1 MFTIDESKLYS
12 LINVYKE
19 NFEQNFPNEKYKWEA
34 VKHFQDNWDINA
46 EDFPTM
52 LSNSLS
58 KTGNLLASVSNFPRR
73 MIKQFADRF
82 PEEVKELFKTLYN
95 EGFDLKERIDSFI
108 SGIERI
114 HKKWDGKEAKN
125 HYHTFNVVSTYLW
138 LRYPDKYY
146 IYKPSVANQ
155 LFEELG
161 IDIKLTLLKAE
172 AVIKTYELY
181 DEISSALIRDTE
193 FKEKYAD
200 SLTNTCYP
208 DEHLHTAM
216 IDLGYFISKSY
227 IQKKLLYVAFLEK
240 FPYESLASL
249 PIEKYTNLNKSDS
262 FCYWLERKAKDL
274 GSIAGGSSYKFGI
287 YQYATTPTDAQKFVD
302 FDSIYAWYKKYHKQ
316 TANEAYELVRD
327 TIIEIASLA
336 RDGKLEDIDNITELG
351 DVVKWKIAF
360 IYSNASLIPIYNRQM
375 LAYSAENLGM
385 QNVETATIPDIQRYL
400 LSIKGDK
407 DIFIFYEELLKI
419 LESFTETENDV
430 ETNNNTDMKYWMYA
444 PGENASKWPRCLE
457 QNIMCIGWDELGELL
472 QFNTV
477 EEVRTTLRETYNKPN
492 ASFMNDGLALWEF
505 SHVMQ
510 VGDVVYAKQGQNKVI
525 GRGIVTSE
533 YNYDPNQ
540 EDYIHIRKVEWTHV
554 GEWTLENIVLKTLT
568 DITKYPD
575 YVKKIEAMI
584 TEGKNDNKQS
594 IQYDEKYLY
603 YINLLL
609 KNKNLILNGAPGT
622 GKTYLAKQIA
632 AQIIFDG
639 NVPEDFEENE
649 MFINQYGFVQFHPSY
664 DYTDF
669 VEGLRPTPP
678 NKNGNIGFERKDG
691 IFKAFCRNAIS
702 TSSSQIVS
710 TFQSIYDSI
719 VKDIEAGAIT
729 SYQNRQGQ
737 NSPLRVNDKGRIEYR
752 ASENSPRTEK
762 EENIKLFYDY
772 FIKNNI
778 YDISSYERDDYWNL
792 IAELSNGSTK
802 KVDYIEYGWILQEL
816 LNRTHKVFKES
827 ITEIK
832 PYIFIIDEVN
842 RGEISKIFG
851 ELFFAID
858 PGYRG
863 KKGKVQTQ
871 YQNLITDESDPFKDG
886 FYIPENVYIIGTMND
901 IDRSVECMDFAM
913 RRRFTFKEITA
924 EESAKNM
931 GVDPDRMKR
940 LNNAISGIEGFN
952 SSFHIGAAYFRGV
965 TDYEELWELKL
976 QGLLKEYLRGMPDA
990 DETLN
995 TLKKA
1000 YFKSEE

>member
-73 MIKQFADRF
+73 MIKQFAVRF

-632 AQIIFDG
+632 AHIIFDG
-639 NVPEDFEENE
+639 NVPEDFEEND
-649 MFINQYGFVQFHPSY
+649 MFINQYSFVQFHPSY

-678 NKNGNIGFERKDG
+678 NRDGNIGFERKDG
-691 IFKAFCRNAIS
+691 VFKKFCKKAATYSI
-702 TSSSQIVS
+702 
-710 TFQSIYDSI
+710 QSIFDDKDSSF
-719 VKDIEAGAIT
+719 VECYRT
-729 SYQNRQGQ
+729 
-737 NSPLRVNDKGRIEYR
+737 LVNDIKQGHINTIEL
-752 ASENSPRTEK
+752 RTGKSNPLSIGSNDTIKWLMSK
-762 EENIKLFYDY
+762 EE
-772 FIKNNI
+772 
-778 YDISSYERDDYWNL
+778 
-792 IAELSNGSTK
+792 ELSVHCVSLDRLCK
-802 KVDYIEYGWILQEL
+802 LYHEFDSVEKV
-816 LNRTHKVFKES
+816 ES
-827 ITEIK
+827 ITNIDGSIRSVIGGANSTYYWAVLREVLLRMESYNSQLQNDK
-832 PYIFIIDEVN
+832 KYIFIIDEIN

-940 LNNAISGIEGFN
+940 LNNAISEIEGFN

-990 DETLN
+990 EEILN

>member
-1 MFTIDESKLYS
+1 MLAIDESKLYS
-12 LINVYKE
+12 LIEIFKEGFKE
-19 NFEQNFPNEKYKWEA
+19 NFLEEKYKWEA
-34 VKHFQDNWDINA
+34 VKHFQDNWNIDA

-52 LSNSLS
+52 LSNALS
-58 KTGNLLASVSNFPRR
+58 KTDTLLDSMSTYPRR
-73 MIKQFADRF
+73 MIKQFAFRF
-82 PEEVKELFKTLYN
+82 PNEVKVLFKVLFN
-95 EGFDLKERIDSFI
+95 DDSDLKERIDAFI
-108 SGIERI
+108 AGIESI
-114 HKKWDGKEAKN
+114 HKQWDGKLAKN
-125 HYHTFNVVSTYLW
+125 HYQSFNVVSTYLW

-146 IYKPSVANQ
+146 IYKPSVAKV
-155 LFEELG
+155 LFEKLG
-161 IDIKLTLLKAE
+161 VDIKLTPLRAN

-181 DEISSALIRDTE
+181 DSISKILRKDDE
-193 FKEKYAD
+193 FKKMLVE
-200 SLTNTCYP
+200 SLGDKCYP
-208 DEHLHTAM
+208 DESMVTAA
-216 IDLGYFISKSY
+216 IDLGYYFKKQ
-227 IQKKLLYVAFLEK
+227 QKASVTTLPPNPTLE
-240 FPYESLASL
+240 
-249 PIEKYTNLNKSDS
+249 T
-262 FCYWLERKAKDL
+262 
-274 GSIAGGSSYKFGI
+274 
-287 YQYATTPTDAQKFVD
+287 
-302 FDSIYAWYKKYHKQ
+302 
-316 TANEAYELVRD
+316 
-327 TIIEIASLA
+327 
-336 RDGKLEDIDNITELG
+336 
-351 DVVKWKIAF
+351 
-360 IYSNASLIPIYNRQM
+360 
-375 LAYSAENLGM
+375 
-385 QNVETATIPDIQRYL
+385 
-400 LSIKGDK
+400 
-407 DIFIFYEELLKI
+407 
-419 LESFTETENDV
+419 
-430 ETNNNTDMKYWMYA
+430 KYWMYA
-444 PGENASKWPRCLE
+444 PGENASKWPRCKE
-457 QNIMCIGWDELGELL
+457 QGIICIGWDDMGDLS
-472 QFNTV
+472 QINTLSECRDGLKDV
-477 EEVRTTLRETYNKPN
+477 YENPDSSY
-492 ASFMNDGLALWEF
+492 MNDGLAIWEF
-505 SHVMQ
+505 SHIMQ
-510 VGDVVYAKQGQNKVI
+510 NGDIIYAKRGLSNI
-525 GRGIVTSE
+525 IARGIVKSE
-533 YNYDPNQ
+533 YIYDQSQ
-540 EDYIHIRKVEWTHV
+540 EDFCHTRKVEWTHI
-554 GEWTLENIVLKTLT
+554 GEWTLENIVQKTLT

-575 YVKKIEAMI
+575 YVTKIEAMI
-584 TEGKNDNKQS
+584 TEGKNNNKQS
-594 IQYDEKYLY
+594 TQYDEKYSY
-603 YINLLL
+603 YIKLLL

-702 TSSSQIVS
+702 TSCSQIVS

-719 VKDIEAGAIT
+719 VKDIEVGAIT

-737 NSPLRVNDKGRIEYR
+737 NCPLRVNDKGRIEYR

-792 IAELSNGSTK
+792 IAELSNGSTN

-931 GVDPDRMKR
+931 GVDPDRMKC
-940 LNNAISGIEGFN
+940 LNNAISEIEGFN

-990 DETLN
+990 EETLN

-1000 YFKSEE
+1000 YFKTEE

>member
-52 LSNSLS
+52 LSNALS
-58 KTGNLLASVSNFPRR
+58 KTGNLLAALNFFPRR
-73 MIKQFADRF
+73 MIKQYATRF
-82 PEEVKELFKTLYN
+82 PKEVKGLFEELFN
-95 EGFDLKERIDSFI
+95 ESLDLKERIDAFI
-108 SGIERI
+108 AGVEYI
-114 HKKWDGKEAKN
+114 HKQWDVNGTLN
-125 HYHTFNVVSTYLW
+125 HYQTFNAVSTYLW

-146 IYKPSVANQ
+146 IYKPSVAK
-155 LFEELG
+155 LMFDKLG
-161 IDIKLTLLKAE
+161 VDMKLTPLRAN
-172 AVIKTYELY
+172 AVIETYELY
-181 DEISSALIRDTE
+181 DYISKTLCKDNE
-193 FKEKYAD
+193 FKKMLVESLAD
-200 SLTNTCYP
+200 TCYS
-208 DEHLHTAM
+208 DEFMVTAA
-216 IDLGYFISKSY
+216 IDLGYYFKKQ
-227 IQKKLLYVAFLEK
+227 QK
-240 FPYESLASL
+240 AS
-249 PIEKYTNLNKSDS
+249 
-262 FCYWLERKAKDL
+262 
-274 GSIAGGSSYKFGI
+274 
-287 YQYATTPTDAQKFVD
+287 ATTLPPNPT
-302 FDSIYAWYKKYHKQ
+302 
-316 TANEAYELVRD
+316 
-327 TIIEIASLA
+327 
-336 RDGKLEDIDNITELG
+336 LET
-351 DVVKWKIAF
+351 
-360 IYSNASLIPIYNRQM
+360 
-375 LAYSAENLGM
+375 
-385 QNVETATIPDIQRYL
+385 
-400 LSIKGDK
+400 
-407 DIFIFYEELLKI
+407 
-419 LESFTETENDV
+419 
-430 ETNNNTDMKYWMYA
+430 KYWMYA
-444 PGENASKWPRCLE
+444 PGENASKWSRCKE
-457 QNIMCIGWDELGELL
+457 QSIICIGWDEMGDLS
-472 QFNTV
+472 QINTLS
-477 EEVRTTLRETYNKPN
+477 ECRDGLRDVYENPDS
-492 ASFMNDGLALWEF
+492 SFMNDGLAIWEF

-510 VGDVVYAKQGQNKVI
+510 NGDIIYAKRGLSNI
-525 GRGIVTSE
+525 IARGIVKSE
-533 YNYDPNQ
+533 YIYDQSQ
-540 EDYIHIRKVEWTHV
+540 EDFCHTRKVEWTHI

-575 YVKKIEAMI
+575 YVTKIEAMI
-584 TEGKNDNKQS
+584 TEGKNNNKQS
-594 IQYDEKYLY
+594 TQYDEKYSY
-603 YINLLL
+603 YIKLLL

-719 VKDIEAGAIT
+719 VKDIEVGAIT

-737 NSPLRVNDKGRIEYR
+737 NYPLRVNDKGRIEYR

-792 IAELSNGSTK
+792 IAELSNGSTN

-990 DETLN
+990 EETLN

-1000 YFKSEE
+1000 YFKTEE

>member
-1 MFTIDESKLYS
+1 MLAIDESKLYS
-12 LINVYKE
+12 LIEIFKGGFKE
-19 NFEQNFPNEKYKWEA
+19 NFLEEKYKWEA
-34 VKHFQDNWDINA
+34 VKHFQDNWNIDA

-52 LSNSLS
+52 LSYALS
-58 KTGNLLASVSNFPRR
+58 KTGNLLAATNFFPRR
-73 MIKQFADRF
+73 MIKQYATRF
-82 PEEVKELFKTLYN
+82 PEEVRGLFEGLFN
-95 EGFDLKERIDSFI
+95 ESSDLKERIDAFI
-108 SGIERI
+108 AGIEYI
-114 HKKWDGKEAKN
+114 HKQWNGNGTLN
-125 HYHTFNVVSTYLW
+125 HYQTFNAVSTYLW

-146 IYKPSVANQ
+146 IYKPSVAK
-155 LFEELG
+155 LMFEKLG
-161 IDIKLTLLKAE
+161 VDIKLTPLRAN
-172 AVIKTYELY
+172 AVIRTYELY
-181 DEISSALIRDTE
+181 DYISKTLYKDNE
-193 FKEKYAD
+193 FKKMLVESLAD
-200 SLTNTCYP
+200 TCYS
-208 DEHLHTAM
+208 DEFMVTAA
-216 IDLGYFISKSY
+216 IDLGYYFKKQ
-227 IQKKLLYVAFLEK
+227 QK
-240 FPYESLASL
+240 AS
-249 PIEKYTNLNKSDS
+249 
-262 FCYWLERKAKDL
+262 
-274 GSIAGGSSYKFGI
+274 
-287 YQYATTPTDAQKFVD
+287 ATTLP
-302 FDSIYAWYKKYHKQ
+302 S
-316 TANEAYELVRD
+316 N
-327 TIIEIASLA
+327 LA
-336 RDGKLEDIDNITELG
+336 LET
-351 DVVKWKIAF
+351 
-360 IYSNASLIPIYNRQM
+360 
-375 LAYSAENLGM
+375 
-385 QNVETATIPDIQRYL
+385 
-400 LSIKGDK
+400 
-407 DIFIFYEELLKI
+407 
-419 LESFTETENDV
+419 
-430 ETNNNTDMKYWMYA
+430 KYWMYA
-444 PGENASKWPRCLE
+444 PGENASKWSRCKE
-457 QNIMCIGWDELGELL
+457 QGIICIGWDEMGDLS
-472 QFNTV
+472 QINTLS
-477 EEVRTTLRETYNKPN
+477 ECRDGLRDVYENPDS
-492 ASFMNDGLALWEF
+492 SFMNDGLAIWEF

-510 VGDVVYAKQGQNKVI
+510 NGDIIYAKRGLSNI
-525 GRGIVTSE
+525 IARGIVKSE
-533 YNYDPNQ
+533 YIYDQSQ
-540 EDYIHIRKVEWTHV
+540 EDFCHTRKVEWTHI
-554 GEWTLENIVLKTLT
+554 GEWTLENIVQKTLT

-575 YVKKIEAMI
+575 YVKKIETMI

-594 IQYDEKYLY
+594 TQYDEKYSY

-649 MFINQYGFVQFHPSY
+649 KFINQYGFVQFHPSY

-669 VEGLRPTPP
+669 VEGLRPTSP
-678 NKNGNIGFERKDG
+678 NKDGSIGFERKDG

-737 NSPLRVNDKGRIEYR
+737 NCPLRVNDKGRIEYR

-792 IAELSNGSTK
+792 IAELSNGSTN

-851 ELFFAID
+851 ELFFSID

-931 GVDPDRMKR
+931 GVDPDRMTR

-952 SSFHIGAAYFRGV
+952 SSFHIGAAYFRGI

-976 QGLLKEYLRGMPDA
+976 QGLLKEYLRGMPDSE
-990 DETLN
+990 ETLN
-995 TLKKA
+995 TLKKT
-1000 YFKSEE
+1000 YFKIEE

>member
-1 MFTIDESKLYS
+1 MLAIDESKLYS
-12 LINVYKE
+12 LIEIFKGGFKE
-19 NFEQNFPNEKYKWEA
+19 NFLEEKYKWEA
-34 VKHFQDNWDINA
+34 VKHFQDNWNIDA

-52 LSNSLS
+52 LSYALS
-58 KTGNLLASVSNFPRR
+58 KTGNLLAATNFFPRR
-73 MIKQFADRF
+73 MIKQYATRF
-82 PEEVKELFKTLYN
+82 PEEVRGLF
-95 EGFDLKERIDSFI
+95 EGLFYESSDLKERIDAFI
-108 SGIERI
+108 AGIEYI
-114 HKKWDGKEAKN
+114 HKQWNGNGTLN
-125 HYHTFNVVSTYLW
+125 HYQTFNAVSTYLW

-146 IYKPSVANQ
+146 IYKPSVAK
-155 LFEELG
+155 LMFEKLG
-161 IDIKLTLLKAE
+161 VDMKLTPLRAN

-181 DEISSALIRDTE
+181 DYISKTLCKDNE
-193 FKEKYAD
+193 FKKMLVESLAD
-200 SLTNTCYP
+200 TCYS
-208 DEHLHTAM
+208 DEFMVTAA
-216 IDLGYFISKSY
+216 IDLGYYFKKQ
-227 IQKKLLYVAFLEK
+227 QK
-240 FPYESLASL
+240 AS
-249 PIEKYTNLNKSDS
+249 
-262 FCYWLERKAKDL
+262 
-274 GSIAGGSSYKFGI
+274 
-287 YQYATTPTDAQKFVD
+287 ATTLPPNPT
-302 FDSIYAWYKKYHKQ
+302 
-316 TANEAYELVRD
+316 
-327 TIIEIASLA
+327 
-336 RDGKLEDIDNITELG
+336 LET
-351 DVVKWKIAF
+351 
-360 IYSNASLIPIYNRQM
+360 
-375 LAYSAENLGM
+375 
-385 QNVETATIPDIQRYL
+385 
-400 LSIKGDK
+400 
-407 DIFIFYEELLKI
+407 
-419 LESFTETENDV
+419 
-430 ETNNNTDMKYWMYA
+430 KYWMYA
-444 PGENASKWPRCLE
+444 PGENASKWSRCKE
-457 QNIMCIGWDELGELL
+457 QSIICIGWDEMGDLS
-472 QFNTV
+472 QINTLS
-477 EEVRTTLRETYNKPN
+477 ECRDGLRDVYENPDS
-492 ASFMNDGLALWEF
+492 SFMNDGLAIWEF

-510 VGDVVYAKQGQNKVI
+510 NGDIIYAKRGLSNI
-525 GRGIVTSE
+525 IARGIVKSE
-533 YNYDPNQ
+533 YIYDQSQ
-540 EDYIHIRKVEWTHV
+540 EDFCHTRKVEWTHI

-575 YVKKIEAMI
+575 YVTKIEAMI
-584 TEGKNDNKQS
+584 TEGKNNNKQS
-594 IQYDEKYLY
+594 PQYDEKCSY
-603 YINLLL
+603 YIKLLL

-719 VKDIEAGAIT
+719 VKDIEVGAIT

-737 NSPLRVNDKGRIEYR
+737 NCPLRVNDKGRIEYR

-792 IAELSNGSTK
+792 IAELSNGSTN

-913 RRRFTFKEITA
+913 RRRFAFKEITA

-940 LNNAISGIEGFN
+940 LNNAISGIEGFD

-965 TDYEELWELKL
+965 TDYEELWELKF

-990 DETLN
+990 EENLN
-995 TLKKA
+995 TLKEA
-1000 YFKSEE
+1000 YFKTEE

>member
-1 MFTIDESKLYS
+1 MLAIDESKLYS
-12 LINVYKE
+12 LIEIFKE
-19 NFEQNFPNEKYKWEA
+19 GFKVNFLEEKYKWEA
-34 VKHFQDNWDINA
+34 VKHFQDNWNIDA

-52 LSNSLS
+52 LSNALS
-58 KTGNLLASVSNFPRR
+58 KTGNLLAALNFFPRR
-73 MIKQFADRF
+73 MIKQYATRF
-82 PEEVKELFKTLYN
+82 PKEVKGLFEELFN
-95 EGFDLKERIDSFI
+95 ESLDLKERIDAFI
-108 SGIERI
+108 AGVEYI
-114 HKKWDGKEAKN
+114 HKQWDENGTLN
-125 HYHTFNVVSTYLW
+125 HYQTFNAVSTYLW

-146 IYKPSVANQ
+146 IYKPSVAK
-155 LFEELG
+155 LMFEKLG
-161 IDIKLTLLKAE
+161 VDMKLTPLRAN

-181 DEISSALIRDTE
+181 DYISKTLCKDNE
-193 FKEKYAD
+193 FKKMLVESLAD
-200 SLTNTCYP
+200 TCYS
-208 DEHLHTAM
+208 DEFMVTAA
-216 IDLGYFISKSY
+216 IDLGYYFKKQ
-227 IQKKLLYVAFLEK
+227 QK
-240 FPYESLASL
+240 AS
-249 PIEKYTNLNKSDS
+249 
-262 FCYWLERKAKDL
+262 
-274 GSIAGGSSYKFGI
+274 
-287 YQYATTPTDAQKFVD
+287 ATTLSPNPT
-302 FDSIYAWYKKYHKQ
+302 
-316 TANEAYELVRD
+316 
-327 TIIEIASLA
+327 
-336 RDGKLEDIDNITELG
+336 LET
-351 DVVKWKIAF
+351 
-360 IYSNASLIPIYNRQM
+360 
-375 LAYSAENLGM
+375 
-385 QNVETATIPDIQRYL
+385 
-400 LSIKGDK
+400 
-407 DIFIFYEELLKI
+407 
-419 LESFTETENDV
+419 
-430 ETNNNTDMKYWMYA
+430 KYWMYS
-444 PGENASKWPRCLE
+444 PGENASKWSRCKE
-457 QNIMCIGWDELGELL
+457 QSIICIGWDEMGDLS
-472 QFNTV
+472 QINTLS
-477 EEVRTTLRETYNKPN
+477 ECRDGLRDVYENPDS
-492 ASFMNDGLALWEF
+492 SFMNDGLAIWEF

-510 VGDVVYAKQGQNKVI
+510 NGDIIYAKRGLSNI
-525 GRGIVTSE
+525 IARGIVKSE
-533 YNYDPNQ
+533 YIYDQSQ
-540 EDYIHIRKVEWTHV
+540 EDFCHTRKVEWTHI

-575 YVKKIEAMI
+575 YVTKIEAMI
-584 TEGKNDNKQS
+584 TEGKNNNKQS
-594 IQYDEKYLY
+594 TQYDEKYSY
-603 YINLLL
+603 YIKLLL

-719 VKDIEAGAIT
+719 VKDIEVGVIT

-737 NSPLRVNDKGRIEYR
+737 NCPLRVNDKGRIEYR

-792 IAELSNGSTK
+792 IAELSNGSTN

-931 GVDPDRMKR
+931 EVDPDRMKR

-990 DETLN
+990 EETLN
-995 TLKKA
+995 TLKKT
-1000 YFKSEE
+1000 YFKTEE